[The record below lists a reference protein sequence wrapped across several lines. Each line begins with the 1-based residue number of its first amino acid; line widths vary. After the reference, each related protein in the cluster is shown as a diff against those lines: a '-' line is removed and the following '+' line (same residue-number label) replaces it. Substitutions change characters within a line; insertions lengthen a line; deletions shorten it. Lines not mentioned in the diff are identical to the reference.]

1 MRNYLEFIYDQAIPS
16 LIGSQGN
23 VSPIL
28 VLATFRKVT
37 WVPAFLGKIGRHSAL
52 VMFTVMP

>member
-37 WVPAFLGKIGRHSAL
+37 WVSAFLGKIGRHSAL
-52 VMFTVMP
+52 VMSTGMT

>member
-23 VSPIL
+23 VSPIPSFGYAPESN
-28 VLATFRKVT
+28 VGTG
-37 WVPAFLGKIGRHSAL
+37 FLRQDRAPFGFGYVH
-52 VMFTVMP
+52 

>member
-28 VLATFRKVT
+28 SFGYAPENNVAV
-37 WVPAFLGKIGRHSAL
+37 FLGKIGRHSAL
-52 VMFTVMP
+52 VMSTDMT